1 MLKPTSHVRTKVLV
15 IGGGGA
21 GLRAAIEAQ
30 ARGARVLVI
39 SQSRVGYGSNTTIA
53 GGAVAAV
60 LSPSKGRRDPLDSTE
75 QHLADTVGGG
85 RFIND
90 QSMVQTLADRAEKEV
105 EALRNFG
112 VEFAAPEAHPWL
124 RLSYDPGHS
133 RRRIIH
139 GQTFFGTDFTFPLR
153 RYALAQG
160 VEFREG
166 ILITRL
172 LRSRGAVVGA
182 MGIDSKGEV
191 VVFEAPAVVL
201 ATGGLGQV
209 YSRTDNTGG
218 STGDGYV
225 LAYDA
230 GAVLQ
235 DMEFVQYYPACMGL
249 GSPALFYESLLIG
262 TKARLLNSR
271 GEDIVEKHGLADPMS
286 MTRDRLSLAIGKEL
300 AASEGIDGKVVLDL
314 EDCPPDRMEVMW
326 PVMPKTVLKGERRL
340 QVAPAVHFHMGGV
353 IINGRAE
360 TSVPGLYAACEVT
373 AGVHGANRL
382 SGNALTEAWVFGA
395 IAGREAVRRAK
406 ETDTGPLSP
415 DEVAAEMERLQGL
428 MSRRYGET
436 AKTMQQ
442 SLRESM
448 WRNAGIIRDARSLN
462 QALDEITGLQA
473 HFDGMPEGEGWQPQ
487 SVVRLGNMLAASEM
501 ICRAALLREESRGA
515 HFRRDCPEQN
525 DADWLRNVVIAKK
538 DGKMSLTTEPVEL
551 TKVQPP
557 TRGDLPTLE
566 AGS

>member
-1 MLKPTSHVRTKVLV
+1 MMLKPDNQIRTDVLV

-21 GLRAAIEAQ
+21 GLRAAIEARE
-30 ARGARVLVI
+30 RGARVLVI

-60 LSPSKGRRDPLDSTE
+60 LSPSRGRRDPLDSPE

-90 QSMVQTLADRAEKEV
+90 QSMVQTVADGADGEV
-105 EALRNFG
+105 EALRRFG

-139 GQTFFGTDFTFPLR
+139 GRTFFGTDFTFPLR

-166 ILITRL
+166 VLITRL
-172 LRSRGAVVGA
+172 LMNRGAVVGA
-182 MGIDSKGEV
+182 MGIDSKGEA
-191 VVFEAPAVVL
+191 VVFAAPAVVL

-262 TKARLLNSR
+262 TRARLLNAQ
-271 GEDIVEKHGLADPMS
+271 GEDIVEKYGLTDPMS
-286 MTRDRLSLAIGKEL
+286 MTRDRLSIAISKEL
-300 AASEGIDGKVVLDL
+300 AASEGLDGKVVLDL
-314 EDCPPDRMEVMW
+314 EQCPPDRMEVMW
-326 PVMPKTVLKGERRL
+326 PVMPKAVLKGERRL
-340 QVAPAVHFHMGGV
+340 AVAPAVHFHMGGV

-395 IAGREAVRRAK
+395 IAGREAARRAK
-406 ETDTGPLSP
+406 ETDAGSP
-415 DEVAAEMERLQGL
+415 PRDEVAAELQRLQGL
-428 MSRRYGET
+428 TLRRNGEA
-436 AKTMQQ
+436 AKTMRR
-442 SLRESM
+442 SLRDSM
-448 WRNAGIIRDARSLN
+448 WQNAGIIRDARSLN
-462 QALDEITGLQA
+462 RALGEITGLRA
-473 HFDGMPEGEGWQPQ
+473 SFDENSVGEGRMPQ
-487 SVVRLGNMLAASEM
+487 SVERLGNLLAASEM
-501 ICRAALLREESRGA
+501 ICRAALYRGESRGA
-515 HFRRDCPEQN
+515 HYRRDCPEQN
-525 DADWLRNVVIAKK
+525 DADWLVNVVIANK
-538 DGKMSLTTEPVEL
+538 DGMMSLTTEPVEL
-551 TKVQPP
+551 TEVQPP
-557 TRGDLPTLE
+557 GE
-566 AGS
+566 GV

>member
-1 MLKPTSHVRTKVLV
+1 MSRGCDMTLKPNNHVRTDVLV

-75 QHLADTVGGG
+75 QHLADTVSSG

-90 QSMVQTLADRAEKEV
+90 QSMMQTVADGAEEEV

-160 VEFREG
+160 VEFGEG
-166 ILITRL
+166 LLVTRL
-172 LRSRGAVVGA
+172 LMSRGAVVGA
-182 MGIDSKGEV
+182 MSIDSKGEAV
-191 VVFEAPAVVL
+191 MFEAPAVVL

-225 LAYDA
+225 LAYKA

-262 TKARLLNSR
+262 TKARILNSR
-271 GEDIVEKHGLADPMS
+271 GEDIVEKYGLADPMS
-286 MTRDRLSLAIGKEL
+286 MTRDRLSIAIGKEL
-300 AASEGIDGKVVLDL
+300 DASEGLDGKVVLDL
-314 EDCPPDRMEVMW
+314 EHCPPDRMEVMW
-326 PVMPKTVLKGERRL
+326 PVMPKAVLKGERRL
-340 QVAPAVHFHMGGV
+340 AVAPAVHFHMGGV
-353 IINGRAE
+353 IVNGRAE

-395 IAGREAVRRAK
+395 IAGREAALRAR
-406 ETDTGPLSP
+406 ETDAGPLSK
-415 DEVAAEMERLQGL
+415 DEMSAEKERLQGL
-428 MSRRYGET
+428 TLRRNGEA
-436 AKTMQQ
+436 AKTMLQ
-442 SLRESM
+442 SLKDSM
-448 WRNAGIIRDARSLN
+448 WNNAGLIRDAHSLN
-462 QALDEITGLQA
+462 QALDVIEGLQSR
-473 HFDGMPEGEGWQPQ
+473 FDDDTVGDGRRPQ
-487 SVVRLGNMLAASEM
+487 SVVRLGNMLAVSEM
-501 ICRAALLREESRGA
+501 ICRAALYRDESRGA
-515 HFRRDCPEQN
+515 HYRRDCPEQN
-525 DADWLRNVVIAKK
+525 DADWLRNVVIANKN
-538 DGKMSLTTEPVEL
+538 GKMSLTTEPVKL

-557 TRGDLPTLE
+557 ARGR
-566 AGS
+566 

>member
-1 MLKPTSHVRTKVLV
+1 MMLKPDNQIRTDVLV

-21 GLRAAIEAQ
+21 GLRAAIEARE
-30 ARGARVLVI
+30 RGARVLVI

-60 LSPSKGRRDPLDSTE
+60 LSPSRGRRDPLDSPE

-90 QSMVQTLADRAEKEV
+90 QSMVQTVADGADGEV
-105 EALRNFG
+105 EALRRFG

-139 GQTFFGTDFTFPLR
+139 GRTFFGTDFTFPLR

-166 ILITRL
+166 VLITRL
-172 LRSRGAVVGA
+172 LMNRGAVVGA
-182 MGIDSKGEV
+182 MGIDSKGEA
-191 VVFEAPAVVL
+191 VVFAAPAVVL

-225 LAYDA
+225 LAYKA

-262 TKARLLNSR
+262 TRARLLNAQ
-271 GEDIVEKHGLADPMS
+271 GEDIVEKYGLTDPMS
-286 MTRDRLSLAIGKEL
+286 MTRDRLSIAIGKEW
-300 AASEGIDGKVVLDL
+300 AASEGLDGKVVLDL
-314 EDCPPDRMEVMW
+314 EQCPPDRMEVMW
-326 PVMPKTVLKGERRL
+326 PVMPKAVLKGERRL
-340 QVAPAVHFHMGGV
+340 AVAPAVHFHMGGV

-395 IAGREAVRRAK
+395 IAGREAARRAK
-406 ETDTGPLSP
+406 ETDAGSP
-415 DEVAAEMERLQGL
+415 PRDEVAAELQRLQGL
-428 MSRRYGET
+428 TLRRNGEA
-436 AKTMQQ
+436 AKTMRR
-442 SLRESM
+442 SLRDSM
-448 WRNAGIIRDARSLN
+448 WQNAGIIRDARSLN
-462 QALDEITGLQA
+462 RALGEITGLRA
-473 HFDGMPEGEGWQPQ
+473 SFDENSVGEGRMPQ
-487 SVVRLGNMLAASEM
+487 SVERLGNLLAASEM
-501 ICRAALLREESRGA
+501 ICRAALYRGESRGA
-515 HFRRDCPEQN
+515 HYRRDCPEQN
-525 DADWLRNVVIAKK
+525 DADWLVNVVIANK
-538 DGKMSLTTEPVEL
+538 DGMMSLTTEPVEL
-551 TKVQPP
+551 TEVQPP
-557 TRGDLPTLE
+557 GE
-566 AGS
+566 GV